1 MLRKSLLS
9 LVSQSK
15 SLEVRNKVNRK
26 DTKRNAKAAKN
37 VLSDHSFAFFAK
49 NLAPL
54 RLKNIQ

>member
-1 MLRKSLLS
+1 MQLNSIKS
-9 LVSQSK
+9 LVSQLK

-37 VLSDHSFAFFAK
+37 VLSKHNFGFLVK
-49 NLAPL
+49 NLASL